1 MSPARFKYDTEFTA
15 LTYYVP
21 ERDWL
26 LFEHEQQ
33 TATSRVASFLVDTE
47 RLARL
52 QTPRAGGWEMLSVSG
67 RHSEVLRKKLGT
79 RLSGRDGSGHSAGSS
94 IWVYAQASTLR
105 PM

>member
-1 MSPARFKYDTEFTA
+1 MSPARFEHDTEFTA

-26 LFEHEQQ
+26 LIEHEPQ
-33 TATSRVASFLVDTE
+33 TATSCVAAFLVDPE
-47 RLARL
+47 RLVRF

-67 RHSEVLRKKLGT
+67 RHRIGCEVLRKKLGT

-94 IWVYAQASTLR
+94 TWV
-105 PM
+105 